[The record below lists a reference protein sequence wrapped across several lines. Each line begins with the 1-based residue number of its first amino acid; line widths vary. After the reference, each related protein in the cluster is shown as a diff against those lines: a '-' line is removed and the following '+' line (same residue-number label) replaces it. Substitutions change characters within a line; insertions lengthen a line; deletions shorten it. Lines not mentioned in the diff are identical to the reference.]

1 MGHGPP
7 RLGHGTNENSG
18 HLTPGDGATRHK
30 QSRLAHV
37 KVVHEHPGGPQIT
50 PPQPKAAGQ
59 KQHDAGG
66 DYETDTLEASV
77 EVQLYSTNGKGRND
91 K

>member
-1 MGHGPP
+1 M
-7 RLGHGTNENSG
+7 
-18 HLTPGDGATRHK
+18 K
-30 QSRLAHV
+30 
-37 KVVHEHPGGPQIT
+37 
-50 PPQPKAAGQ
+50 PPQPKVAGQ

-77 EVQLYSTNGKGRND
+77 EVQLHSTNGKGRND